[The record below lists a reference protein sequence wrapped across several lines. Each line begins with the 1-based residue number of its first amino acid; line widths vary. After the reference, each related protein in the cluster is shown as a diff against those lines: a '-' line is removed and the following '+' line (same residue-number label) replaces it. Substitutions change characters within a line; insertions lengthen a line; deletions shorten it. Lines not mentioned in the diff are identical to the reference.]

1 MNLNTVN
8 LIQYIIMNIIHFL
21 AYLALICSALYNYT
35 AFIQQYIL
43 IVHISHIYLN
53 MQY

>member
-21 AYLALICSALYNYT
+21 AYLALICSALYI

-43 IVHISHIYLN
+43 IVHISHINLN